1 MTTPINA
8 AATSDRDLTEAWN
21 LDDHAPLADT
31 ELNSVTGGIGIQ
43 REPTQHSAK
52 VSVGRRRIMSKTT
65 NDSTRP
71 ICLTSADRGQC
82 RWSCS

>member
-31 ELNSVTGGIGIQ
+31 ELNSVAGVIGIQ
-43 REPTQHSAK
+43 REPTHHPAK
-52 VSVGRRRIMSKTT
+52 VSV
-65 NDSTRP
+65 
-71 ICLTSADRGQC
+71 
-82 RWSCS
+82 